1 MLKTEKIYYYSSIR
15 MGLKPHSDFN
25 FYPMKNLHL
34 LFLTITFST
43 TVFAQNVFIP
53 DTNFKNYLL
62 SNIAINGNL
71 DGQIQVS
78 EANAF
83 SGLLDISNKN
93 ISDLTG
99 IETFINMTGLYCYSN
114 PITSIDMSNS
124 PNLTVLSCG
133 SIGSSPLINL
143 NVTGNA
149 ALLTLGAYL
158 SPIVS
163 TINLTNNT
171 ALTQLYLSGNQLS
184 SLDLSNN
191 VNLVILNVANNQISS
206 LNVSN
211 NLALQTFVITN
222 NLISSLDLSNNTNLQ
237 IVWLDTNNLSSL
249 NIKNGNNTNLGSFK
263 AQSNPNLTCIQVDD
277 SAYSTT
283 NWINIDPQSFF
294 STNCGVGINEADNL
308 NELITIYPNPASYY
322 FNIAVSS
329 SSLNETYLLQ
339 LIDVTGKI
347 VQQELVDEGI
357 NKISITKLSKGFY
370 QVLISNSSGILTT
383 KKLIINH

>member
-1 MLKTEKIYYYSSIR
+1 
-15 MGLKPHSDFN
+15 
-25 FYPMKNLHL
+25 MKNLFL
-34 LFLTITFST
+34 LFLTTTLST
-43 TVFAQNVFIP
+43 TILAQNVYIP

-62 SNIAINGNL
+62 GNIAINGNL
-71 DGQIQVS
+71 DTAIQVF

-83 SGLLDISNKN
+83 SGLLNISNKN
-93 ISDLTG
+93 IADLTG
-99 IETFINMTGLYCYSN
+99 IEAFINMTGLFCNSN
-114 PITSIDMSNS
+114 QITAIDMSNS
-124 PNLTVLSCG
+124 PNLTTLGCGDNQLS
-133 SIGSSPLINL
+133 SLNISNNIALNL
-143 NVTGNA
+143 LSTNNN
-149 ALLTLGAYL
+149 LLT
-158 SPIVS
+158 SIDV
-163 TINLTNNT
+163 TNNT
-171 ALTQLYLSGNQLS
+171 NLTSLYLQDNQLS
-184 SLDLSNN
+184 SLDLINN
-191 VNLVILNVANNQISS
+191 TALLTLSVSQNN
-206 LNVSN
+206 
-211 NLALQTFVITN
+211 ITT
-222 NLISSLDLSNNTNLQ
+222 IDLSNNVSLKNLYVENTAISTIDLSNHTNLQ
-237 IVWLDTNNLSSL
+237 IVWLDSNNLSSL
-249 NIKNGNNTNLGSFK
+249 NIKNGDNINLGSFK

-283 NWINIDPQSFF
+283 NWTNIDPQSFF

-357 NKISITKLSKGFY
+357 NKISIAKLSKGFY